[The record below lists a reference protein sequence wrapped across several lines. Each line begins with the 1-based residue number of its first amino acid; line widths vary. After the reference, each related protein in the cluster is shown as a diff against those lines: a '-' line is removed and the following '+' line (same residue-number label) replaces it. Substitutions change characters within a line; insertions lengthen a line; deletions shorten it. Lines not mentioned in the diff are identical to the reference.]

1 MGSGKQQLEIIS
13 SEIAEHAAVFEK
25 DRVGEFPFL
34 LLEFGNLF
42 LDGPFTDQAVGKHR
56 PCLADTVSPV
66 DRLHLDRRVPP
77 GVQQKDVV
85 GRCEIQAQTTG
96 LEADQ
101 EDTAIGILLEAVDV
115 CLAGARLPVQV
126 FVRDACAGENRT
138 DNRQHARELGDHECL
153 VALAEKFFEE
163 RGEGVELG

>member
-1 MGSGKQQLEIIS
+1 MGSGKQQLEVIS
-13 SEIAEHAAVFEK
+13 SEVAEHAAVFEK

-34 LLEFGNLF
+34 LLEFGDLF
-42 LDGPFTDQAVGKHR
+42 LDGPFTAQAVGKHW
-56 PCLADTVSPV
+56 PWLADAVSPV

-85 GRCEIQAQTTG
+85 GRCEVQAQATG

-115 CLAGARLPVQV
+115 CLAVARLPCLLYTSPSP
-126 FVRDACAGENRT
+126 RDS
-138 DNRQHARELGDHECL
+138 
-153 VALAEKFFEE
+153 
-163 RGEGVELG
+163 